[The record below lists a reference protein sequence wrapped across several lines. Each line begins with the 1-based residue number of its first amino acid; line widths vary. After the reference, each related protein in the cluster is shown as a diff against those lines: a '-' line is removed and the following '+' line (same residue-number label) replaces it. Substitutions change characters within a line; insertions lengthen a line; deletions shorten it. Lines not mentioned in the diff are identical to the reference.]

1 MNFDGFIPHEFT
13 RFGGLVDN
21 DDPTV
26 LPMGVAAVCK
36 NCRFQLTTVATRY
49 GLQTALQGPNQAAIS
64 GLAGL
69 IYTPE
74 NPGETLFQVPMVF
87 DTDGYL
93 LVERPAGSG
102 ILVRVQGPLVSQPA
116 NAHAIVTEAYNRALI
131 AYSDLK
137 TPAAPINVYG
147 LSTQHLDPYGQK
159 PLGAAWLP
167 LDGLPGGRVCA
178 AHSDRRQWT
187 SLPLH
192 RRRHH
197 ARNRARVA
205 AGRKRHG
212 YRWRRNLAGADP
224 GAGEPAAGAQRAA
237 AHAPRRQRNLRRRPR
252 CLPGNDL
259 RQRRRENRSPPL
271 PASWS
276 TPT

>member
-26 LPMGVAAVCK
+26 LPMGVAAVCR

-49 GLQTALQGPNQAAIS
+49 GLQTVMQGPNQVPIT
-64 GLAGL
+64 GLASL

-102 ILVRVQGPLVSQPA
+102 KLVRVQGPLVSQPA

-137 TPAAPINVYG
+137 TPSAPINVYG
-147 LSTQHLDPYGQK
+147 LSTEELDPYGQK
-159 PLGAAWLP
+159 PLGASWLKSTAYVV
-167 LDGLPGGRVCA
+167 GEYV
-178 AHSDRRQWT
+178 
-187 SLPLH
+187 
-192 RRRHH
+192 HH
-197 ARNRARVA
+197 GASVA
-205 AGRKRHG
+205 AFGKRDG
-212 YRWRRNLAGADP
+212 YGWRRKLGRADA
-224 GAGEPAAGAQRAA
+224 GAGEQAAGAQLAA
-237 AHAPRRQRNLRRRPR
+237 ARQGCKRRSFRRGPR
-252 CLPGNDL
+252 CLPGDDL
-259 RQRRRENRSPPL
+259 RQRTGRVDCFGSGHPGQHQFE
-271 PASWS
+271 
-276 TPT
+276 